1 MLGVWELIYSVTW
14 PNLQLLWALFI
25 IYFIL
30 DLDFLFVE
38 CKADA
43 HPHLCS
49 QTSTSDNLIRSFIRW
64 NIFIWEPHL
73 IDFFQVVFLHLKDL
87 SLSLRNPWWKIIAWD
102 KPIFPFL
109 LREIQKYHIGKSTTL
124 VGIFIK
130 DILGVYPI
138 GKSITLIGIS
148 TKDILSDCGNY
159 HQ

>member
-1 MLGVWELIYSVTW
+1 
-14 PNLQLLWALFI
+14 LQLLWALFI

-87 SLSLRNPWWKIIAWD
+87 SLSLRNPWWKIIACD

-109 LREIQKYHIGKSTTL
+109 LREIQKCHIGKSTTL
-124 VGIFIK
+124 VGIFYQGYPWSMSHWEIHNTCWNFHWGHSFWLWK
-130 DILGVYPI
+130 LPSRNFFEYILWENP
-138 GKSITLIGIS
+138 
-148 TKDILSDCGNY
+148 
-159 HQ
+159 